1 MKYKVKFVYE
11 IYVEAENE
19 TEAEEIVWDSDFKI
33 ESQASNCY
41 VDEIEEVE

>member
-1 MKYKVKFVYE
+1 MARYKVKFVYE

-19 TEAEEIVWDSDFKI
+19 AEAEDIVWDSDFKI

-41 VDEIEEVE
+41 IDEIKEE